1 MHCQYTDIRIMQKTS
16 IMTQAQL
23 HRELLN
29 VYQVPQ
35 KDYHYLFKHM
45 SLLRQMQSMNEPNT

>member
-1 MHCQYTDIRIMQKTS
+1 MNKTS

-23 HRELLN
+23 QGELLN

-35 KDYHYLFKHM
+35 KDYHYLFKHL
-45 SLLRQMQSMNEPNT
+45 SLLRQMQSMYEPNT